1 MESIITRQDPT
12 HSTNVSTILTN
23 VSNHR
28 FPSFEQELCSNE
40 FNSYICRGGKL
51 YKQPLLADDCS
62 ERSDVDIVTPGHS
75 LSNKKLLL
83 VNALTL
89 RNNVVIKDEQL
100 VLSSQNENVNSYQLV
115 NDLLTPKEDCNKV
128 NNFNTEMQ
136 ISNTITKCNDCN
148 CVVF

>member
-1 MESIITRQDPT
+1 MESIINHQEPS
-12 HSTNVSTILTN
+12 HSTNVSTVLTN

-28 FPSFEQELCSNE
+28 FPSFEQELSSKE

-62 ERSDVDIVTPGHS
+62 ERSDVDIITPGHS
-75 LSNKKLLL
+75 LSSKKLLL

-89 RNNVVIKDEQL
+89 TNNVAMKDEQL
-100 VLSSQNENVNSYQLV
+100 VLSSQNENVNSYQLLSE
-115 NDLLTPKEDCNKV
+115 LLTPKVDC

-136 ISNTITKCNDCN
+136 ISNTITKCNECN
-148 CVVF
+148 CVMF